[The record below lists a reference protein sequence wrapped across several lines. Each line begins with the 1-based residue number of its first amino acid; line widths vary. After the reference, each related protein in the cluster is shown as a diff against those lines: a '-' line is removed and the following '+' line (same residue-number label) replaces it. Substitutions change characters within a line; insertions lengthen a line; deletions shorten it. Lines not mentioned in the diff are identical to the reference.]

1 MINFL
6 DLKAI
11 NNQYQQ
17 ELKDACARVI
27 DSGWYIMGNE
37 LTQFETEFAANCGTK
52 HAIGVANG
60 LDALILTLRAWKEL
74 GKLQSGDEVIVQAN
88 TYIASVLAIT
98 ENDLVPVLVEPN
110 PASYN
115 LDPATVTAAITPK
128 TKAILPVHLYG
139 QLSPMPEIMA
149 IAKAHNLLVLE
160 DCAQSHCAEI
170 DGKRA
175 GSWGD
180 AAGFSFYPG
189 KNLGALGDA
198 GAITTNDDELAQTL
212 KALRNYGS
220 HKKYE
225 NLYQG
230 LNSRLDEIQAAMLRV
245 KLRHLEVETVRRQ
258 QIAAMY
264 CEGINNPYIVL
275 PLDAATFTTNNS
287 QLTTNHSPLTIQ
299 HYKAHV
305 WHLFVV
311 RCENREAL
319 QQHLADKGIQTLIHY
334 PIPPHQQQAYQQYA
348 EMHLPLT
355 EQIHQQVLSIPLDPT
370 MSDAAVKQVIAA
382 MNEFAG

>member
-37 LTQFETEFAANCGTK
+37 LTQFETEFAAYCGTK

-74 GKLQSGDEVIVQAN
+74 GKLQAGDEVIVQAN

-115 LDPATVTAAITPK
+115 LDPATVEAAITPN

-139 QLSPMPEIMA
+139 QLSPMPDLMA
-149 IAKAHNLLVLE
+149 IAQAHNLLVLE
-160 DCAQSHCAEI
+160 DCAQSHGAEI
-170 DGKRA
+170 NGKRA
-175 GSWGD
+175 GNWGD

-198 GAITTNDDELAQTL
+198 GAVTTNDDELAQTL

-230 LNSRLDEIQAAMLRV
+230 VNSRLDEIQAAMLRV
-245 KLRHLEVETVRRQ
+245 KLRHLEAETTRRQ

-264 CEGINNPYIVL
+264 CEGINNPHVVL
-275 PLDAATFTTNNS
+275 PLDAAAFTT
-287 QLTTNHSPLTIQ
+287 HDAPLTIND
-299 HYKAHV
+299 YKAHV

-311 RCENREAL
+311 RCQQREVL
-319 QQHLADKGIQTLIHY
+319 QQHLVQHGIQTLIHY
-334 PIPPHQQQAYQQYA
+334 PIPPHQQQAYA
-348 EMHLPLT
+348 EFADLALPLT
-355 EQIHQQVLSIPLDPT
+355 EQIHQQVLSLPLDPT
-370 MSDAAVKQVIAA
+370 MSDEAIAHVINAV
-382 MNEFAG
+382 NEFKRSRTV